1 MEITTRRFLI
11 RDFIEGDG
19 RAFLAYHADHRYRAF
34 SGPEE
39 VEPGHAQSLLQTF
52 KLWAGERPRRN
63 YQLAIIQRLEPHAL
77 VGCCGLRGMGC
88 EAGVAV
94 LGIELAPEYWGRYAY
109 AIEVAHALLR
119 FGFDGLGLREIH
131 GFTVTANTRIARLA
145 SWFGA
150 IAVARH
156 AGPAWMEAR
165 GWSQTEWHMTREQW
179 VCALRLSST
188 PNRWSGSTK
197 RRDG

>member
-1 MEITTRRFLI
+1 MQITTRRFLI
-11 RDFIEGDG
+11 RDFLEGDG
-19 RAFLAYHADHRYRAF
+19 QAFLAYHADHRYRAF

-39 VEPGHAQSLLQTF
+39 AEPARAQSLLQTF

-63 YQLAIIQRLEPHAL
+63 YQLAIIQRPEPRAL

-109 AIEVAHALLR
+109 AIEVSRALLG
-119 FGFDGLGLREIH
+119 FGFDDLGLREIH
-131 GFTVTANTRIARLA
+131 GFTVTANTRVTRLA

-150 IAVARH
+150 VAVARH
-156 AGPAWMEAR
+156 PGPAWMEAR

-179 VCALRLSST
+179 VYALRQSDI
-188 PNRWSGSTK
+188 PNRGSDFAK
-197 RRDG
+197 GRDG